1 MEEIAKLLAQAKENM
16 SSAVAFFEKE
26 LQKVRA
32 GKSSPQMLEGLKVDY
47 YGNPTPIEQVG
58 NISTPD
64 ARQIIVQPWERNM
77 LQPIEKAILAANLG
91 FTPQNTGEFIRIVVP
106 TPTEERRKELVK
118 QAKQDAEQLKVSIR
132 NIRRSANDA
141 AKSLLVNSSSSR
153 ELSKS
158 VFASSSSSFA
168 AFNSIRVCSKSSVFW
183 RYITSVIA
191 IIRTKINSTDRNVIK
206 SKSENMRFY
215 TQ

>member
-16 SSAVAFFEKE
+16 NSAVAFFEKE

-118 QAKQDAEQLKVSIR
+118 KAKQDAEQLKVSIR
-132 NIRRSANDA
+132 NIRRTANDA
-141 AKSLLVNSSSSR
+141 AKKLKDAGTPEDAVKKL
-153 ELSKS
+153 E
-158 VFASSSSSFA
+158 
-168 AFNSIRVCSKSSVFW
+168 
-183 RYITSVIA
+183 
-191 IIRTKINSTDRNVIK
+191 TDIQKATDEFIGKVDKMIEAK
-206 SKSENMRFY
+206 EKEIM
-215 TQ
+215 TV